1 MASVWNVLDRP
12 MYLYNG
18 KDLRDLLCV
27 ITEQNTN
34 SPPSLNPLERN
45 SVEFCINLNKNL
57 ITKYI
62 DKTKMVLL
70 ALEIIHAE

>member
-1 MASVWNVLDRP
+1 V
-12 MYLYNG
+12 YLCNG

-27 ITEQNTN
+27 VTAQNTN
-34 SPPSLNPLERN
+34 SPPPPNPLERN
-45 SVEFCINLNKNL
+45 SVEFCINLNENL

-70 ALEIIHAE
+70 ALEIIYTEYPKEEWLQV